1 MKVTGAHRLVLPQR
15 LARPG
20 LRLGVGAGCA
30 GSRLQRRGCGGV
42 VKGVAAQR
50 ALGAATATETIE
62 RALDMVVFQREL
74 IRGTRA
80 MLGITIESPDTAQ

>member
-1 MKVTGAHRLVLPQR
+1 VTTTAAEPRDRTRERRVPRTYRLPLSK
-15 LARPG
+15 L
-20 LRLGVGAGCA
+20 
-30 GSRLQRRGCGGV
+30 
-42 VKGVAAQR
+42 KAAQR

-80 MLGITIESPDTAQ
+80 MLGIEIAPSDLTE

>member
-1 MKVTGAHRLVLPQR
+1 LTKLEA
-15 LARPG
+15 AR
-20 LRLGVGAGCA
+20 
-30 GSRLQRRGCGGV
+30 
-42 VKGVAAQR
+42 R

-80 MLGITIESPDTAQ
+80 MLGVPIASSDPAR